1 VRPGEAVW
9 FDLDGDV
16 RTAQCHDSPLLS
28 PCVFEY
34 VYFGRPD
41 SVMDGISVYRARQ
54 LVRATFTSVVLQ
66 LLLLLLQLL
75 LRVALCF
82 SLHSTVAAVASSCS
96 YFRFH

>member
-54 LVRATFTSVVLQ
+54 LVRAMSALVV
-66 LLLLLLQLL
+66 LLLLLLL
-75 LRVALCF
+75 VLCF
-82 SLHSTVAAVASSCS
+82 SLHFTDATNANGFSSI
-96 YFRFH
+96 RTHQL